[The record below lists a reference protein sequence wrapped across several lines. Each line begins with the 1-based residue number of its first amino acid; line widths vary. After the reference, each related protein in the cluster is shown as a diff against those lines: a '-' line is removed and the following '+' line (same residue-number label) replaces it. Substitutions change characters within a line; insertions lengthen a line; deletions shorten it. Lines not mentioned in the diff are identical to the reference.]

1 MFVLP
6 WSLYVLLLLTTTLTA
21 YPFASVDPTT
31 GAPKVRYV
39 VHRALTPHSSI
50 LLFTTDTRM
59 NKVNHLEK
67 SPLAESS
74 FWVDETGIQFRIAGK
89 AYVVPSDADTSDSS
103 RTAAEAIIQSMGAQ
117 GDERTVDWW
126 IGERE
131 RNWREGIS
139 GHLRATFARPTPG
152 TPLDQ
157 CNVKPED
164 WTETIKPDGQTV
176 GDEP

>member
-1 MFVLP
+1 
-6 WSLYVLLLLTTTLTA
+6 
-21 YPFASVDPTT
+21 
-31 GAPKVRYV
+31 
-39 VHRALTPHSSI
+39 
-50 LLFTTDTRM
+50 M

-74 FWVDETGIQFRIAGK
+74 FWIDETGVQFRIAGK

-103 RTAAEAIIQSMGAQ
+103 RTAAEGVIQSMGAQ

-131 RNWREGIS
+131 RNWRDGIS